1 MHADSFV
8 QTNSASNDSH
18 KCLRKV
24 YVGIPLRPP
33 VEGMPLFM
41 IIPEL
46 VGPNRQYT
54 DHIGSTTQ
62 TSVQLRGFG
71 SGCTGENSSQEPL
84 HFAIGG
90 STEQQVTQAESL
102 AQNLIATVRSKREQF
117 YQRLRVPVPG
127 YVTSCVAHA
136 RAAYTHKT
144 KQCRS
149 SQARVRPVWSC
160 GHAPGTSR
168 HAPGTS
174 GHGPGT
180 GG

>member
-33 VEGMPLFM
+33 VEGMPVFM

-136 RAAYTHKT
+136 HAHTKN

-160 GHAPGTSR
+160 GHAPGTS
-168 HAPGTS
+168 